1 MFNNYQY
8 EYPETDRLVIIGDI
22 HGDLKRFKNIL
33 IDAKIINNNLEWIAE
48 PSNTIVVQL
57 GDQID
62 SANRIESANN
72 WEILEDTEM
81 IYFTN
86 TLDNIAISKG
96 GRVIS
101 LIGNHELMNTQGNFS
116 YVSQKSNK
124 ETRINDYH
132 PNGKLSVI
140 LSKRPVVLKIGK
152 LFFCHAG
159 LKKCHLDILRLY
171 YKNISYVNTLWKKYM
186 LGELS
191 DENDIN
197 LFEKLLTDNNGIL
210 WNRNLDDT
218 EDIFNLFG
226 KAGKYP
232 AQIATSVKQG
242 KLIDRGKIE
251 LGVQKDGYHE
261 YRLDGGKFETRLHF
275 RVVPVKEENTWL
287 VWTGYKQKMLE
298 AKEDKGIWDLSKDR
312 YKKLTMLISE

>member
-1 MFNNYQY
+1 MFNNFQY
-8 EYPETDRLVIIGDI
+8 EYPESDRIVIIGDI

-48 PSNTIVVQL
+48 PANTIVVQL

-62 SANRIESANN
+62 SANRIESINN
-72 WEILEDTEM
+72 WEVLEDTDM

-159 LKKCHLDILRLY
+159 LKKCHLEIL
-171 YKNISYVNTLWKKYM
+171 KSQDKDISYVNILWKKYM
-186 LGELS
+186 LGELNN
-191 DENDIN
+191 ENDIS
-197 LFEKLLTDNNGIL
+197 LFERLLTDNNGIL

-218 EDIFNLFG
+218 YDNIYTLNNVDCIYMFIGHNTVEKVSLMNKTTWFVDTGISRAYGNKKYQYIDINKFN
-226 KAGKYP
+226 
-232 AQIATSVKQG
+232 IN
-242 KLIDRGKIE
+242 I
-251 LGVQKDGYHE
+251 
-261 YRLDGGKFETRLHF
+261 
-275 RVVPVKEENTWL
+275 KE
-287 VWTGYKQKMLE
+287 
-298 AKEDKGIWDLSKDR
+298 
-312 YKKLTMLISE
+312 ISE